1 MIFKGIISLCG
12 HCKRQC
18 ITHLLPPL
26 PSTKGNKEVAELN
39 TAQRAVGQPSKR
51 KSDVHFL
58 LERQNS
64 LQLHLMLMFAM
75 ITVPI
80 GLNFPLKKKNEMLIL

>member
-26 PSTKGNKEVAELN
+26 PSTKGNKEVA
-39 TAQRAVGQPSKR
+39 VQPVEIYCGHNNCSYQIK
-51 KSDVHFL
+51 
-58 LERQNS
+58 
-64 LQLHLMLMFAM
+64 
-75 ITVPI
+75 
-80 GLNFPLKKKNEMLIL
+80 